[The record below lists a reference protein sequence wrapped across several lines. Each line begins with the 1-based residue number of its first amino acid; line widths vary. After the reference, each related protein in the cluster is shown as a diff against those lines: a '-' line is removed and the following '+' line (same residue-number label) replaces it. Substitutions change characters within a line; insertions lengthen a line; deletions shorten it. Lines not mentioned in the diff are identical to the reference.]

1 MNEKPQSGHD
11 SGRGEAWVFV
21 QIVLLLAIVLSPG
34 WPNGLSN
41 LLVIG
46 TGLIIGIAGLAI
58 VALSASS
65 LGRTMSVF
73 PRPINDGHLTQ
84 TGLYAVVRHP
94 IYCGVIAAAL
104 GWAIFRLSWPALI
117 LTIVLAIFF
126 DRKAAREELWLMEK
140 YPEYGSYRQHVHK
153 LVPFIY

>member
-1 MNEKPQSGHD
+1 MNEKPQSEHD

-140 YPEYGSYRQHVHK
+140 YPEYGSYRQRVHK

>member
-1 MNEKPQSGHD
+1 MNEKPQSEHD

-84 TGLYAVVRHP
+84 TGLYAVVRHQ

-117 LTIVLAIFF
+117 LTIVLAIFL

-140 YPEYGSYRQHVHK
+140 YPEYGSYRQRVHK